1 MDTNRKAMKK
11 LTLVLVTSC
20 LFIGVE
26 IVGGY
31 MADSIAI
38 LSEAAH
44 VSADV
49 IGFGISI
56 CALQIAHRDANKEF
70 TFGYHRVEILGALCS
85 IFTVWIMTVWLFVEA
100 TERFFNPPEIAGT
113 IMFTIAIASF
123 FFNLI

>member
-1 MDTNRKAMKK
+1 MEENRKAMKK
-11 LTLVLVTSC
+11 LTLVLITSV

-26 IVGGY
+26 IIGGY
-31 MADSIAI
+31 AADSIAI
-38 LSEAAH
+38 MSDAAH
-44 VSADV
+44 IASDV

-56 CALQIAHRDANKEF
+56 CALKIAHRDANKEF

-100 TERFFNPPEIAGT
+100 TERFFTQPEIAGT
-113 IMFTIAIASF
+113 IMFSVAILSF